1 MAAYAFLA
9 TERTIPRRATMA
21 DNIGLMTFVSAF
33 LHAFV
38 PLFIAVD
45 AIGIAPIYFAL
56 TRTLPGAVRRR
67 VLQASLLVAT
77 AVSVSFAL
85 LGKAVFVFLGITVA
99 DFQIAGGLVLVALAG
114 LDLLGTG
121 PRGVAEGADV
131 GIVPIGVPL
140 IAGPA
145 VITSAIVLVDLY
157 GPVVTVLALLANFAV
172 CWGVLDNVTRV
183 ERLLGRTGARALSKI
198 ISLLLAAIG
207 VHLVRQGV
215 GG

>member
-1 MAAYAFLA
+1 MGSCLL
-9 TERTIPRRATMA
+9 PRA
-21 DNIGLMTFVSAF
+21 DTVGPMTFASAF

-38 PLFIAVD
+38 PLLVAVD
-45 AIGIAPIYFAL
+45 AIGIAPVYFGL
-56 TRTLPGAVRRR
+56 TRSVPDAVRRR
-67 VLQASLLVAT
+67 MLQASLLVAA

-114 LDLLGTG
+114 LDLLGTE

-131 GIVPIGVPL
+131 GVVPIGVPL
-140 IAGPA
+140 ITGPA

-157 GPVVTVLALLANFAV
+157 GPLVTVLALLANFAV
-172 CWGVLDNVTRV
+172 CWGVLANVTRV

-207 VHLVRQGV
+207 VHLIRQGI